1 MKSATLLLFL
11 LAMIAMLCNSVS
23 AESTP
28 EFLAV
33 GTELETRAAPGPVAS
48 AAFDAT
54 LNLLVK
60 DHTDIVLKTYA
71 DVCADAKLTT
81 EIDAKLR
88 VEISGLIK
96 FNFGL
101 GTRLSSVLR
110 SSIKTAVRNEID
122 FELKTHFQANLRAN
136 LAAIINKR
144 CPKHD
149 AACIKLQSKNIV
161 KDAVKFTT
169 KATAKVSKQ
178 VDAKLEAKIRTAID
192 IEVRKFSIDLWLVKI
207 NVTGDLDISHDV
219 SLRFKGAAGIS
230 AKACADISAKQV
242 SQIRTICSA

>member
-1 MKSATLLLFL
+1 MKTATFLFFL
-11 LAMIAMLCNSVS
+11 MAMIALLCNAVS
-23 AESTP
+23 AEPSP
-28 EFLAV
+28 EILAT
-33 GTELETRAAPGPVAS
+33 GTELEIRAASAPVVG

-60 DHTDIVLKTYA
+60 DHAEIVLKTYA
-71 DVCADAKLTT
+71 DVCADASLTT

-101 GTRLSSVLR
+101 GTKLSSVLR
-110 SSIKTAVRNEID
+110 SSIKTAVKNEVD
-122 FELKTHFQANLRAN
+122 LELKTHFQANLRAN

-144 CPKHD
+144 CPQHD

-161 KDAVKFTT
+161 KDAVKFTA
-169 KATAKVSKQ
+169 KATVKVSQQ
-178 VDAKLEAKIRTAID
+178 VDAKLQARIKAAID
-192 IEVRKFSIDLWLVKI
+192 LEVRRFSVDLWLVKI
-207 NVTGDLDISHDV
+207 NVTGDLDISQDV

-230 AKACADISAKQV
+230 AKACADISAKEV
-242 SQIRTICSA
+242 SQIRAICSA